1 MDEVGLKSSWIETS
15 LVQLL
20 TMVWTHRARAFQS
33 ESSFLGLFRSSKGVP
48 QYFPPILSALRAF
61 PITLHFMQ
69 DHWFLK
75 KHTREY
81 TD

>member
-33 ESSFLGLFRSSKGVP
+33 ESSFLGPFSSSKGVP
-48 QYFPPILSALRAF
+48 
-61 PITLHFMQ
+61 
-69 DHWFLK
+69 
-75 KHTREY
+75 
-81 TD
+81 